1 MVLASRCYQR
11 ACGQHVLTWLTLPRI
26 VTAPHTHHSPHTVRP
41 SSSLNVVFTVID
53 RNRTTANNRRQ
64 YRCNKIITD
73 VNTIIINA
81 LKLLS
86 NRIMFVRSHFHK
98 IMWTDCYEFCTQTQR
113 RKRHL
118 TTKCERDRS
127 MAKVMTFCEV
137 CNHHIRKLH
146 VFRKDT
152 CTKIL
157 WFEIRNLLFELRQ
170 KSTMI

>member
-1 MVLASRCYQR
+1 
-11 ACGQHVLTWLTLPRI
+11 
-26 VTAPHTHHSPHTVRP
+26 
-41 SSSLNVVFTVID
+41 
-53 RNRTTANNRRQ
+53 
-64 YRCNKIITD
+64 
-73 VNTIIINA
+73 
-81 LKLLS
+81 
-86 NRIMFVRSHFHK
+86 MFVRSHFHK

-170 KSTMI
+170 KVRWYSHKSDFCRAMLCISAAYAVMRCLSVCQSVTFVSCVKTNKHIIKSFSLSGSHAILVLPCQTA